1 MKFILA
7 ILALTFFLYSTTIAQ
22 EAEIGKKAPNFK
34 LTDSNGK
41 THSLTDFSGK
51 YVVLEWV
58 NFDCPF
64 VVKHYGSGNMQSLQ
78 QKYTEKDVVWLSI
91 CSSSEGK
98 QGHFSN
104 DEINEKIKEREAAMT
119 AYLIDENGK
128 VGKAYGAKTTPHLYI
143 VSPKG
148 ELIYAGGIDDTPS
161 PKQEDVKTAVNY
173 VSKALDE
180 ALSGKKVEI
189 STSKPYGCS
198 VKYK

>member
-1 MKFILA
+1 MKYIIA
-7 ILALTFFLYSTTIAQ
+7 ILALAFFSFSTAVSQ

-41 THSLTDFSGK
+41 THSLSDFSGK

-64 VVKHYGSGNMQSLQ
+64 VVKHYSSGNMQSLQ
-78 QKYTEKDVVWLSI
+78 KKYTEKDVVWLSI
-91 CSSSEGK
+91 CSSADGK
-98 QGHFSN
+98 QGNFKS

-128 VGKAYGAKTTPHLYI
+128 VGKTYGAKTTPHLYI

-161 PKQEDVKTAVNY
+161 PKQEDIKTSVNY
-173 VSKALDE
+173 ISKALDE
-180 ALSGKKVEI
+180 AMSGKQVEI